1 MSNIVVVD
9 ETVYRRCIELYTAK
23 SNRIVNVMPQKMAGN
38 QNNEKE
44 KEKKKLVTKM
54 ENKTHYNIGEGQI
67 PSKKCDQYIF
77 I

>member
-44 KEKKKLVTKM
+44 KEKKTCYKNGK
-54 ENKTHYNIGEGQI
+54 
-67 PSKKCDQYIF
+67 
-77 I
+77 

>member
-44 KEKKKLVTKM
+44 KEKKNLLQKWKIKLIT
-54 ENKTHYNIGEGQI
+54 I
-67 PSKKCDQYIF
+67 
-77 I
+77 